1 MFKTILIGFG
11 NIASGYA
18 NDTVMNRFFEYS
30 THIQV
35 LKNHPNFDLKTVVDK
50 DEKLIQEAK
59 NIWGIEEVTDDIN
72 KIENPSEFEIAVI
85 AIPPKGRFAIIKKLT
100 NLKAIILE
108 KPIAENI
115 NEAKK
120 IIEICKKRNILV
132 QVNFLRRF
140 DEKILLNLRNFH
152 QHVGDLQAAF
162 GLYGN
167 GLKNNGS
174 HLIDWARMFL
184 GEVIWVQTIA
194 DGKSLNEGPLN
205 NDLNVPFL
213 LGFKNDNILMVQKL
227 EFKFYREILLDFWGE
242 KGRLLFTQEGLISSN
257 LRTTKHRYSRNDFEI
272 SSDQHD
278 FKLMGQSDAMYN
290 MFSNLSEAIFS
301 NVALR
306 SDLNNA
312 FIVMKIINNIE
323 KSFSKN
329 DEKIFIND

>member
-1 MFKTILIGFG
+1 M
-11 NIASGYA
+11 
-18 NDTVMNRFFEYS
+18 
-30 THIQV
+30 
-35 LKNHPNFDLKTVVDK
+35 
-50 DEKLIQEAK
+50 
-59 NIWGIEEVTDDIN
+59 
-72 KIENPSEFEIAVI
+72 
-85 AIPPKGRFAIIKKLT
+85 
-100 NLKAIILE
+100 
-108 KPIAENI
+108 
-115 NEAKK
+115 
-120 IIEICKKRNILV
+120 
-132 QVNFLRRF
+132 
-140 DEKILLNLRNFH
+140 
-152 QHVGDLQAAF
+152 QAAF

-290 MFSNLSEAIFS
+290 MYSNLSEAIFS